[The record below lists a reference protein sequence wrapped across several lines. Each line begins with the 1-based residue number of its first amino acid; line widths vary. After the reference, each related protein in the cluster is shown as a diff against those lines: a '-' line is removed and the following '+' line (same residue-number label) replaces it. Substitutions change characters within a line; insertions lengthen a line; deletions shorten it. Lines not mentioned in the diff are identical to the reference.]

1 MQTLIA
7 RLLGREHV
15 DSIDSVGFSF
25 GADWAHDGPAWLLFG
40 WLGLAFV
47 SAWFYLKYQQR
58 ASRRRQ
64 VSLGLLRG
72 TLLCLLLLILADPIL
87 EAFVIGCFAEDRVLA
102 VKVRDSAHADEEL
115 RAGRVRVG
123 RPSHRKNT

>member
-64 VSLGLLRG
+64 VLLGLLRG

-87 EAFVIGCFAEDRVLA
+87 EVAFSSHPRPCFVGAARRDRQ
-102 VKVRDSAHADEEL
+102 HE
-115 RAGRVRVG
+115 
-123 RPSHRKNT
+123 H